1 MNLSKRIS
9 VIEKF
14 LTKKDILYFR
24 DALKKFKNLISKIKD
39 ANPEAS
45 ILDCVEKYNEDVED
59 LILSTHQVRYGELF
73 KYITVESLLSSRDKN
88 KILKKNNSKIN
99 ISEFGQTVKFNGNLE
114 HDYFSLIQF
123 YFQGEVL
130 RYELLSEKLK
140 ENPNNSRIRK
150 EMNILSEKFEN
161 FKSKKMSI
169 YEMTKLES
177 KQIETF
183 ECWKKKFKSKLQEQ
197 LTSSIIKKLV
207 FLKKIGCLSDYED
220 SYNKTVDIECLPS
233 CFRITNKNKFDG
245 DLIDYNKLRNYSV
258 ADLVA
263 INAFWTNK
271 LVKEVEKWNEVIYVI
286 INSNKFNYFK
296 DGEYF
301 ELEDEDIIYYLSEY
315 RGLIPYITKYKHSA
329 QRLESSENKKNE
341 EIVVAKYELKDIF
354 SKDDIAYYGY
364 SELDAMLQSAIFL
377 NDCSQLLYDQK
388 DIAIE
393 EMIGFIINTKEYENA
408 GISLDNDDNKF
419 SNKPKIVVDLKG
431 FNAPITLH
439 IDLESIKRRV
449 KLISGST
456 IMPMYRGGKDLITNS
471 AQNGKNIVKTNML
484 FKLNSEQRKAIIARS
499 GIIGARDT
507 NGAYITHIAWMI
519 NPKKEMPK
527 LINESKKLIN
537 LENKE
542 IMELNE
548 DNTKIK

>member
-1 MNLSKRIS
+1 
-9 VIEKF
+9 
-14 LTKKDILYFR
+14 
-24 DALKKFKNLISKIKD
+24 
-39 ANPEAS
+39 
-45 ILDCVEKYNEDVED
+45 
-59 LILSTHQVRYGELF
+59 
-73 KYITVESLLSSRDKN
+73 
-88 KILKKNNSKIN
+88 
-99 ISEFGQTVKFNGNLE
+99 
-114 HDYFSLIQF
+114 
-123 YFQGEVL
+123 
-130 RYELLSEKLK
+130 
-140 ENPNNSRIRK
+140 
-150 EMNILSEKFEN
+150 MNILSEKFEN

-377 NDCSQLLYDQK
+377 NDRSQLLYDQK